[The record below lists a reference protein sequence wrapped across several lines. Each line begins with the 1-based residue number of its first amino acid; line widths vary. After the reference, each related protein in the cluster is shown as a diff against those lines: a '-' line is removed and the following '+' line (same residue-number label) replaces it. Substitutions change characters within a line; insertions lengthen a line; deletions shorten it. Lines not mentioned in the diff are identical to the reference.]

1 MYAVPEACRE
11 FNCTDNS
18 MLLEEGQKLFTACR
32 KKQDAVS
39 LFLHNFL
46 QLFLQILKD
55 LQDNKKE
62 AVHREWKLPEER
74 KLRNRLRM
82 DSFEFRFASRLS
94 LVLLCGFL
102 FARLS
107 KLDHS
112 YWLVLNAFL
121 LLQPMYE
128 ESAYRLKTRFS
139 EQSSAVRL
147 FIWYFRIFPALQ
159 DTFYLP
165 ALSYR

>member
-1 MYAVPEACRE
+1 
-11 FNCTDNS
+11 

-94 LVLLCGFL
+94 LVLLCGVL
-102 FARLS
+102 FARL
-107 KLDHS
+107 
-112 YWLVLNAFL
+112 
-121 LLQPMYE
+121 
-128 ESAYRLKTRFS
+128 
-139 EQSSAVRL
+139 
-147 FIWYFRIFPALQ
+147 
-159 DTFYLP
+159 
-165 ALSYR
+165 